1 MPEIVR
7 EENKIEA
14 PDFVSYTEKNSEL
27 AKNIDEQYL
36 KCVEDIEKEI
46 KDYEMGIL

>member
-14 PDFVSYTEKNSEL
+14 PDFASYTEKNSEL

-36 KCVEDIEKEI
+36 KCIARLLLFSLVFVR
-46 KDYEMGIL
+46 